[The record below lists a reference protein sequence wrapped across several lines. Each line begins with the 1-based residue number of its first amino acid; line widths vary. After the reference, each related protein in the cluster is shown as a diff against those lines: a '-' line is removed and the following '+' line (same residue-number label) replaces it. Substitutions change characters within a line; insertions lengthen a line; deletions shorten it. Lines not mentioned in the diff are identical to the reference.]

1 MAVNYVSTDQQKAV
15 LFAYDVYPRF
25 EEKLFPVKLQGL
37 NPNKMYKVEEINLM
51 PGVKSVL
58 KANGKVLSGDYLMKI
73 GLEVFGFKP
82 LHSCV
87 IELTEQK

>member
-1 MAVNYVSTDQQKAV
+1 
-15 LFAYDVYPRF
+15 
-25 EEKLFPVKLQGL
+25 
-37 NPNKMYKVEEINLM
+37 MYKVEEINLM

>member
-37 NPNKMYKVEEINLM
+37 DPNKMYKVEEINLM
-51 PGVKSVL
+51 LGVKSVL
-58 KANGKVLSGDYLMKI
+58 KDQWKGPFRRLSDESGNQCFHNKS
-73 GLEVFGFKP
+73 GFQP
-82 LHSCV
+82 RN
-87 IELTEQK
+87 